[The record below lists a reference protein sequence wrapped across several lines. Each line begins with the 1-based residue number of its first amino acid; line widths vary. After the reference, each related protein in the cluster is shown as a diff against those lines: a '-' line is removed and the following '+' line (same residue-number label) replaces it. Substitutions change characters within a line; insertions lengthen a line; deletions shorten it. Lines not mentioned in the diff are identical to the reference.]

1 MENHL
6 VNLTVGTLT
15 IQGTV
20 QTTIVFIDS
29 AVDDYQTLVN
39 GVIPEAEVIVL
50 DPNQDGVLAIAQALQ
65 ARSNITSV
73 HIVSHGSPGCL
84 YLGNTQLCLDT
95 LHHYTPQLQT
105 WFTPSTSPS
114 LLLYGCNVAA
124 GDAGAEFIAKLHTL
138 TGANIA
144 ASAKLIGNAAL
155 GGGWELEVTS
165 GKGEFAS
172 VFAPEIMEIYP
183 GVLNLLTNPGAET
196 GDMSGWNILQN
207 GGNGWTV
214 QTGGYEGSQTFVTSY
229 AWGKRSQT
237 VDLVAKGYST
247 AVLDQAPTINISE
260 WFRGIGPKTADL
272 SYLKVE
278 LRDAG
283 GNVIASFNS
292 GELTAKSDWQ
302 QISHTFANYG
312 AGVRY
317 VYWEDG
323 GKDVEYWAGH
333 YGTQFDGASLTLTV
347 PSNSPPTDLSL
358 SASSIDENTAASSV
372 VGTFSTTDPDAG
384 NSFTYSL
391 VSGTGSTDNTAFSIV
406 GDQLRINASPDF
418 ETKPNHSIRV
428 RTTDQGG
435 LSVERELNIQVNNLN
450 ENPTDLSISNSSY
463 NETVEQNEVI
473 GVFSSTDPDTGNTFN
488 YSLVAGAGD
497 TDNAIFSIVGN
508 ELRVQ
513 DTSNLGTKTTYSV
526 RVRTTDQGQLSTE
539 KVFTINKNSAP
550 TDILLS
556 GSSVNEN
563 VPANSLVSTFTTT
576 DSNANDTFTYSLVAG
591 QGDTDNAAF
600 AIQDSQ
606 LFIKNSPDFETKSS
620 YSVRVRTTD
629 NGGLFTEKS
638 LNLSVN
644 NLNDAPTNLSLSNT
658 SINENVPASTVV
670 GNFATIDPDASNTF
684 TYSLATGIGS
694 TDNSAFSI
702 QGSQL
707 RIKASPNFEAKSSF
721 NIRVRSTDQGGLSFE
736 KPLTININNLNEAP
750 TVVNRF
756 TNQTTGVGQNFSF
769 QIPTNAFADPDIG
782 DTINFS
788 VRQANGSALPSWLTF
803 NSSTRTLGGTPSIA
817 NIGNLQLE
825 VKATDRSGA
834 FASQS
839 LNLAVTNNSFNAQDA
854 KQGLETTL
862 NRIQEILD
870 AQILGNQIP
879 IVGGLKTIAPGFIN
893 TIRDSLNKGIGTT
906 SNFTLETFQSIV
918 RTSLQSAFPNVTF
931 DTTLDKNSGSL
942 LLNIGNS
949 YNLGSVSLAGDI
961 GLPGLG
967 INTTGKA
974 TGTFNYNL
982 ALGVGFHKDFGFFV
996 DTDKTKLTSKINFGL
1011 SNDFRA
1017 TGKMGFLQLDLTN
1030 DSSNRTSFGAN
1041 FGVGLKDI
1049 DNIPGAANDGSRL
1062 TLSELKGKYQ
1072 VSDLF
1077 NTTFQVNP
1085 KIGLKGVTSFKGST
1099 AIPSL
1104 NFDLAADWQALK
1116 YSNGK
1121 LTGPQTPTLA
1131 FNNLQL
1137 DLGSFVTDFAKPVLT
1152 RIDNVVS
1159 PFRPAIQFMNA
1170 DAGMFSRISAL
1181 RDRFDRNRDGR
1192 ATALEVA
1199 ATLAGTNID
1208 TRFFDAIS
1216 AVDNASRLLNQIS
1229 SSEGNIAIDLGSYT
1243 LSDFDASSKK
1253 SSLTNAKT
1261 TTTRSTASLNNQI
1274 NSKTGNSK
1282 TGEFL
1287 NAFKSIQGLE
1297 LKVLEAPTVLNLL
1310 LGKPDVTLLRYD
1322 MPDLDFN
1329 LTDRQSFP
1337 VVWPLEAVLRGDFRA
1352 RTNLAFGYD
1361 TFGLER
1367 WRDSNFSASGALN
1380 VIDGFYVEDQRG
1392 NELQLNASLEAGAG
1406 VNLVAARGSLNGGL
1420 KGDVGIDIV
1429 DVGEAQGKSDGK
1441 VRVGEITSR
1450 LSRPQD
1456 LFNVNGSISAYLG
1469 ARVEYWKPGPWYKPW
1484 AGTWQNAWSDEFAS
1498 YELAKFSAGAPN
1510 SGRTSQKYIMGATI
1524 FLDANFNG
1532 IQDENEP
1539 FAISNSDGSYTLN
1552 IDVEKFDK
1560 NANGSI
1566 DADEGRIV
1574 SLGGMDTYTFL
1585 PMTTILTATPGSSM
1599 ITPVTTLASELVHKG
1614 INPQEAQAQVKAALG
1629 LPNEIDL
1636 NTFDA
1641 IAAIKAGD
1649 PNGAKVMA
1657 AHIQVQNAIVE
1668 TTKMIKGASPNLS
1681 EGEISASVIKAI
1693 SNQVQPNT
1701 TLDLSDSSKLQQ
1713 IIQSSVS
1720 EITAAKPG
1728 ENLQKVTEIAADAA
1742 KIMADGNQKV
1752 KEIMETTS
1760 LSDVLS
1766 EVSTFQ
1772 SILLSETAKDLQEA
1786 AAGTKNMEE
1795 VKAENTPEALVQEIV
1810 KQQKE
1815 LLKQIVY
1822 GTEGSD
1828 NLQGN
1833 QKAVYGL
1840 AGNDTLTGFGGGN
1853 FLSGDEGDDTLIVS
1867 SNNNFGNQGDNILDG
1882 GEGNDMLVGGTGND
1896 YLDGGIGNDTLMG
1909 GSGNETLTG
1918 GSGNDSL
1925 RGGNGSDR
1933 LQGDNG
1939 NDKLFGD
1946 AGNDILYGGAGSDRL
1961 QGDNGN
1967 DKLLGDAGNDVLY
1980 GSAGDDIVYG
1990 GAGSD
1995 RLYGD
2000 NGNDKLFGNAD
2011 NDIVYGGA
2019 GSDRLYG
2026 DNGNDKLFGN
2036 ADNDILYGGAGSDR
2050 LHGDNGNDILY
2061 GGAGDDILYGGPGS
2075 DRLYGDAGRDTF
2087 VLAKGMGTDTIYD
2100 FKDGVDLLRLDG
2112 GLSFGQLNIVQ
2123 RGSSTQISDAITGD
2137 VFVSLYNTN
2146 STLITQADF
2155 TPVAIL

>member
-1 MENHL
+1 
-6 VNLTVGTLT
+6 LT
-15 IQGTV
+15 
-20 QTTIVFIDS
+20 
-29 AVDDYQTLVN
+29 
-39 GVIPEAEVIVL
+39 
-50 DPNQDGVLAIAQALQ
+50 
-65 ARSNITSV
+65 
-73 HIVSHGSPGCL
+73 
-84 YLGNTQLCLDT
+84 
-95 LHHYTPQLQT
+95 
-105 WFTPSTSPS
+105 
-114 LLLYGCNVAA
+114 
-124 GDAGAEFIAKLHTL
+124 
-138 TGANIA
+138 
-144 ASAKLIGNAAL
+144 
-155 GGGWELEVTS
+155 
-165 GKGEFAS
+165 
-172 VFAPEIMEIYP
+172 
-183 GVLNLLTNPGAET
+183 
-196 GDMSGWNILQN
+196 
-207 GGNGWTV
+207 
-214 QTGGYEGSQTFVTSY
+214 
-229 AWGKRSQT
+229 
-237 VDLVAKGYST
+237 LVAKGYST

-260 WFRGIGPKTADL
+260 WFRGIGPKTADQ

-278 LRDAG
+278 LRGAG

-358 SASSIDENTAASSV
+358 SASSINENVPASSV
-372 VGTFSTTDPDAG
+372 VGTFSTTDPNAG

-391 VSGTGSTDNTAFSIV
+391 VSGTGSTDNSAFSIV
-406 GDQLRINASPDF
+406 GNQLYINASPDF
-418 ETKPNHSIRV
+418 ETKNNYSIRV

-435 LSVERELNIQVNNLN
+435 LSYEEVVTVKVNNLN
-450 ENPTDLSISNSSY
+450 DAPTLTGTKATLAAGSEDTVYTISQTDLLAGFTDVEGDTLSVSNLSASNGSLVDNKDGTWSFTPTADYNGSVNLNYNVTDGKGGSTEASQSFTLAAVNDAPTLTGIKATLAAGSEDTVYTISQTDLLKGFSDLDGDTLSVSNLSASNGSLVDNNDSTWSFTPTADYNGSVNLSY
-463 NETVEQNEVI
+463 NVTDGKGGSTEASQSFTLAAVNDAPTLTGTKATLAAGSEDTVYTISQ
-473 GVFSSTDPDTGNTFN
+473 TDLLAGFTDVDGDTLSVSNLTASNG
-488 YSLVAGAGD
+488 SLVDNNDGTWSFTPTANYNGSVNLNYNV
-497 TDNAIFSIVGN
+497 TDGKSGS
-508 ELRVQ
+508 
-513 DTSNLGTKTTYSV
+513 TSATQS
-526 RVRTTDQGQLSTE
+526 
-539 KVFTINKNSAP
+539 FTLAKNNAP
-550 TDILLS
+550 TDILVS

-576 DSNANDTFTYSLVAG
+576 DSNENDTFTYSLVAG

-600 AIQDSQ
+600 AIQDNQ
-606 LFIKNSPDFETKSS
+606 LLIKNSPDFETKSS

-629 NGGLFTEKS
+629 KGGLFTEKS
-638 LNLSVN
+638 LDISVN

-670 GNFATIDPDASNTF
+670 GNFATIDPDAGNTF

-702 QGSQL
+702 QGNQL
-707 RIKASPNFEAKSSF
+707 RINVSPNFEAKSSF
-721 NIRVRSTDQGGLSFE
+721 NIRVRSTDKGGLSFE

-782 DTINFS
+782 DTLNIS
-788 VRQANGSALPSWLTF
+788 LRQANGSNLPSWLTF
-803 NSSTRTLGGTPSIA
+803 NSSTRTLSGTPSIT

-825 VKATDRSGA
+825 VRATDQSGA
-834 FASQS
+834 FASQP
-839 LNLAVTNNSFNAQDA
+839 LNLAVTDTSFNAQDA
-854 KQGLETTL
+854 KQGLETTF

-870 AQILGNQIP
+870 AQILGSQIP

-893 TIRDSLNKGIGTT
+893 TIRDSLNRGIGST

-918 RTSLQSAFPNVTF
+918 RTSLQSAFPNVKF

-996 DTDKTKLTSKINFGL
+996 DTDKTKLTSNINFGL

-1030 DSSNRTSFGAN
+1030 DPSNRTSFGAN

-1121 LTGPQTPTLA
+1121 LTGPQTPTVA

-1159 PFRPAIQFMNA
+1159 PFRPVIQFMNA

-1181 RDRFDRNRDGR
+1181 RNIFDRNRDGR

-1199 ATLAGTNID
+1199 ATLAGKNID

-1216 AVDNASRLLNQIS
+1216 AVDKASRLLNQIS

-1243 LSDFDASSKK
+1243 LSDFDASSKQ

-1261 TTTRSTASLNNQI
+1261 TTTRSTASVNNQI

-1310 LGKPDVTLLRYD
+1310 LGKPNVSLLRYD

-1329 LTDRQSFP
+1329 LTARQSFP
-1337 VVWPLEAVLRGDFRA
+1337 VFGPLEAVLRGDFRA

-1367 WRDSNFSASGALN
+1367 WRNSNFSASGALN

-1406 VNLVAARGSLNGGL
+1406 VNLAVARGSLNGGL
-1420 KGDVGIDIV
+1420 KGAVGIDIV

-1441 VRVGEITSR
+1441 VRVSEITSR

-1456 LFNVNGSISAYLG
+1456 LFNVNGSVSAYLG
-1469 ARVEYWKPGPWYKPW
+1469 ARVEYWKPTPRWTNPF
-1484 AGTWQNAWSDEFAS
+1484 AGRWENAWSTEFAS

-1510 SGRTSQKYIMGATI
+1510 GGRTSQKYIMGATI

-1539 FAISNSDGSYTLN
+1539 FTISNSDGSYTLN

-1585 PMTTILTATPGSSM
+1585 PITTILTATPGSSM
-1599 ITPVTTLASELVHKG
+1599 ITPVTTPSER
-1614 INPQEAQAQVKAALG
+1614 
-1629 LPNEIDL
+1629 
-1636 NTFDA
+1636 T
-1641 IAAIKAGD
+1641 
-1649 PNGAKVMA
+1649 
-1657 AHIQVQNAIVE
+1657 
-1668 TTKMIKGASPNLS
+1668 
-1681 EGEISASVIKAI
+1681 
-1693 SNQVQPNT
+1693 
-1701 TLDLSDSSKLQQ
+1701 
-1713 IIQSSVS
+1713 
-1720 EITAAKPG
+1720 
-1728 ENLQKVTEIAADAA
+1728 
-1742 KIMADGNQKV
+1742 
-1752 KEIMETTS
+1752 
-1760 LSDVLS
+1760 
-1766 EVSTFQ
+1766 
-1772 SILLSETAKDLQEA
+1772 
-1786 AAGTKNMEE
+1786 
-1795 VKAENTPEALVQEIV
+1795 
-1810 KQQKE
+1810 
-1815 LLKQIVY
+1815 
-1822 GTEGSD
+1822 GTEG
-1828 NLQGN
+1828 
-1833 QKAVYGL
+1833 Y
-1840 AGNDTLTGFGGGN
+1840 
-1853 FLSGDEGDDTLIVS
+1853 
-1867 SNNNFGNQGDNILDG
+1867 
-1882 GEGNDMLVGGTGND
+1882 
-1896 YLDGGIGNDTLMG
+1896 
-1909 GSGNETLTG
+1909 
-1918 GSGNDSL
+1918 
-1925 RGGNGSDR
+1925 
-1933 LQGDNG
+1933 
-1939 NDKLFGD
+1939 
-1946 AGNDILYGGAGSDRL
+1946 
-1961 QGDNGN
+1961 
-1967 DKLLGDAGNDVLY
+1967 
-1980 GSAGDDIVYG
+1980 
-1990 GAGSD
+1990 
-1995 RLYGD
+1995 
-2000 NGNDKLFGNAD
+2000 
-2011 NDIVYGGA
+2011 
-2019 GSDRLYG
+2019 
-2026 DNGNDKLFGN
+2026 
-2036 ADNDILYGGAGSDR
+2036 
-2050 LHGDNGNDILY
+2050 
-2061 GGAGDDILYGGPGS
+2061 
-2075 DRLYGDAGRDTF
+2075 
-2087 VLAKGMGTDTIYD
+2087 
-2100 FKDGVDLLRLDG
+2100 
-2112 GLSFGQLNIVQ
+2112 
-2123 RGSSTQISDAITGD
+2123 
-2137 VFVSLYNTN
+2137 
-2146 STLITQADF
+2146 
-2155 TPVAIL
+2155 